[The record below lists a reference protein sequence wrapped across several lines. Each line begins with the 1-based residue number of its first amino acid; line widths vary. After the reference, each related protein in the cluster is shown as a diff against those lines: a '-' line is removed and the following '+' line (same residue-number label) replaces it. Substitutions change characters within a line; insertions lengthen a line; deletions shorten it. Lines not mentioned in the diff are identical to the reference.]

1 MHRGRPGWSR
11 DRRSPVAEPPV
22 VSDTPGRSLTRREF
36 DAVIRRAAE
45 LSASDPAGGEGA
57 LTEGEL
63 LRIAGEVGLPEAHV
77 KRALAEVRS
86 GETGGGPIDRVFGP
100 AVVRVSRVVPGVVDD
115 LVLEIDEFLVAAQL
129 LQRVRRGVD
138 VLQYRP
144 AVDWASQ
151 VARAASFSSR
161 KYYINSAKSVE
172 VKLEQVDEDRVLV
185 EFIVDPGTRGEDLGG
200 AVFGGGIAGGTA
212 GAFSGVG
219 LAAVAPVGLAVAG
232 GAVVGVGLWT
242 MIGLA
247 MGRGHRKKVDEV
259 RTEIEGVLDVL
270 ERGDPLEPP
279 PPSWRRWVKR
289 HFHGVARDLLG
300 DDEEEWDGDDESGGR
315 RSRRRRRGRRD

>member
-1 MHRGRPGWSR
+1 M
-11 DRRSPVAEPPV
+11 
-22 VSDTPGRSLTRREF
+22 SDAPGRNLTRREF

-45 LSASDPAGGEGA
+45 LSASDPSGGEGA

-63 LRIAGEVGLPEAHV
+63 LRIAGEVGLPESHV
-77 KRALAEVRS
+77 RRALAEVRS

-100 AVVRVSRVVPGVVDD
+100 AFVRVSRVVPGVVED
-115 LVLEIDEFLVAAQL
+115 LIPEIDDFLVAAQL
-129 LQRVRRGVD
+129 LQRVRMGVD

-172 VKLEQVDEDRVLV
+172 VRLEQVDEERVLV
-185 EFIVDPGTRGEDLGG
+185 EFVVDPGTRGEDVGG
-200 AVFGGGIAGGTA
+200 AIFGGGIAGGTA
-212 GAFSGVG
+212 GAFGG
-219 LAAVAPVGLAVAG
+219 IALATVAPVAVAVAG
-232 GAVVGVGLWT
+232 GAVVGAGLWSVV
-242 MIGLA
+242 GWA
-247 MGRGHRKKVDEV
+247 MGRSHRKKLDEV

-289 HFHGVARDLLG
+289 HFHGVARDLMG
-300 DDEEEWDGDDESGGR
+300 DGDEWDDDDGEDP
-315 RSRRRRRGRRD
+315 RRRRRKSRRD